1 LITHTIR
8 YHMKYLVP
16 LLFSFCCLQSCRLD
30 SYQKTQNEQSY
41 DSIVAFL
48 KVNQPYFDDFYV
60 HLAPQERDSAKAIMN
75 DILLLDY
82 HSMIDKHD
90 IQDEAFFIAGIDL
103 TGRFV
108 KSIKELDEKKKF
120 TEVSVHN

>member
-1 LITHTIR
+1 
-8 YHMKYLVP
+8 MKYFVP
-16 LLFSFCCLQSCRLD
+16 LFFCLCCLQSCRLD
-30 SYQKTQNEQSY
+30 AYQKTQNEQSY

-48 KVNQPYFDDFYV
+48 KVNQPYFDDFYG

-75 DILLLDY
+75 DLLLLDY

-103 TGRFV
+103 TGKFV

-120 TEVSVHN
+120 AEASLHN